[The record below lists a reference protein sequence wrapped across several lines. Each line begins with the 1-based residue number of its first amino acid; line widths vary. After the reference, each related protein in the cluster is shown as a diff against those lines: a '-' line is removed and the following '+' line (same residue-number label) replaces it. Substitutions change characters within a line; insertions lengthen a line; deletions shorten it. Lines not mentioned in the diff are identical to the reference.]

1 MTCDEANTFI
11 EAAAVGDA
19 VPEEVRAH
27 VASCRVCAARL
38 ALAQRIEHALAH
50 RPVAP
55 VPADFT
61 AAMMTRIRRER
72 WRTEQVIDVGFNIAA
87 VVGILLIVG
96 GAAGVLWRAGAIQL
110 GGEMATMLFGV
121 SRTVALRAVAD
132 VRVIM
137 LSVLLLST
145 ALGLWWWAEEE
156 DAAPWGR

>member
-19 VPEEVRAH
+19 VPDEVRSH

-38 ALAQRIEHALAH
+38 ALARRIEHALAH
-50 RPVAP
+50 RPVAA
-55 VPADFT
+55 VPDGFT
-61 AAMMTRIRRER
+61 AATMTRIRRER

-87 VVGILLIVG
+87 LFGILLIVG

-110 GGEMATMLFGV
+110 SGEMATVLFGA
-121 SRTVALRAVAD
+121 SRAFALRAVAD

-137 LSVLLLST
+137 VSVLLLST
-145 ALGLWWWAEEE
+145 AVGLWWWAEEE
-156 DAAPWGR
+156 DASWGR